1 MNPLVL
7 LWILNAPVTAP
18 SDARTGDEEI
28 VRNLDVLENWD
39 LLDKLDV
46 LDDLDV
52 VGDDEGGAR

>member
-28 VRNLDVLENWD
+28 VRNLDILENWD
-39 LLDKLDV
+39 LLENLDV
-46 LDDLDV
+46 LDDIDV
-52 VGDDEGGAR
+52 VEGGER